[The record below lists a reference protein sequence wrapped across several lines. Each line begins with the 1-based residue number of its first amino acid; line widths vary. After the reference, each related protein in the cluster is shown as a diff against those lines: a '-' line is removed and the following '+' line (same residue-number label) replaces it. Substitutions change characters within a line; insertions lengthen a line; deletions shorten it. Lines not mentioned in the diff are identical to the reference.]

1 MKPAAAIIAFI
12 ALNMLFRLGNIVG
25 NIVLISEYDRTKHY
39 VPRIPIWRRFMN
51 PILTALIFW
60 TYPQHAERRFPPDWT

>member
-1 MKPAAAIIAFI
+1 
-12 ALNMLFRLGNIVG
+12 MLFRLLNIIG
-25 NIVLISEYDRTKHY
+25 NIVLISEYDRTRHY

-60 TYPQHAERRFPPDWT
+60 TYPQHAERKFPPDYS

>member
-1 MKPAAAIIAFI
+1 MLGI
-12 ALNMLFRLGNIVG
+12 NMFFRLLNIIG
-25 NIVLISEYDRTKHY
+25 NIVLITEYDRTRHY

-60 TYPQHAERRFPPDWT
+60 TYPQHAERKFPPDYR